1 MVVIL
6 CYARWSTEWLT
17 GQARVE
23 LGHLP
28 FPARLLP
35 LLISD
40 LPLSSLV
47 TEDFDLAVGTVDG
60 LVAAVVVAVGVDL
73 QVQRKT
79 LHALLRGEV
88 RTQAIDRDKNL
99 WRENKWRKLDN
110 VYWGLKP
117 KVSIV
122 QHWRLCAANA
132 SFTVLCCPLLVE
144 YENLRLSAVVMFL
157 CSPGACVEN
166 RKSLCQQTH
175 YSNRAFGTTI
185 SSRPWGKSI
194 MDVLNVVKRQNKRNC
209 G

>member
-6 CYARWSTEWLT
+6 CYASWSTEWLT

-28 FPARLLP
+28 FPAGLLP

-79 LHALLRGEV
+79 LHTLLRGEV
-88 RTQAIDRDKNL
+88 CTQAIDGDKNL
-99 WRENKWRKLDN
+99 WRENKWRKLDSIFK
-110 VYWGLKP
+110 GLKP

-122 QHWRLCAANA
+122 QRLCAASA

-144 YENLRLSAVVMFL
+144 YENLRLSAVEMLL

-166 RKSLCQQTH
+166 RKSLCQQN
-175 YSNRAFGTTI
+175 SLF
-185 SSRPWGKSI
+185 
-194 MDVLNVVKRQNKRNC
+194 
-209 G
+209 